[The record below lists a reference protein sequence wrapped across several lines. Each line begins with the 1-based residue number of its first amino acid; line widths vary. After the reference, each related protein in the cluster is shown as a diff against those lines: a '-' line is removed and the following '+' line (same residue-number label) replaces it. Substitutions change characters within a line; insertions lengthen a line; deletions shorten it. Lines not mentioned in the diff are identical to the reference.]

1 MAEKNSSMSE
11 SARKFYDNFTEFTGY
26 KRSIFT
32 VGITGAGKST
42 FCNFLANA
50 KIFEEGFGLVSKT
63 QVAGACKFNFNN
75 EDVLIVDCPGFCDSK
90 RPAEDIQDEICKVG
104 VMAKDGT
111 DAVAIVVSSMERF
124 SDNHRNA
131 LNQLEYL
138 GGDLWEHAFL
148 VFTRESKVMK
158 EFGVNNGNEYIEMVS
173 MSKDCPPVLREWLKN
188 TNRRYICVD
197 SKKKFQNVP
206 YREDKCS
213 QIFSII
219 DQIRKNT
226 GNVRY
231 SNSMMNQGAK
241 FFRQIARAKET
252 QQGME
257 KLAMQLKEQHLSDK
271 KAIEEAQKQHR
282 ELEIRLQKIQL
293 EKDREI
299 AELRARSVTYV
310 QSSGGG
316 SSSCFSHQTKILLA
330 NNELKD
336 ISQIKKGEMVDTPN
350 GPREVALVSTIKRY
364 RDHLYT
370 INNLQF
376 RFNKY
381 HPFVVYDQ
389 TNTETT
395 SFAVID
401 TNAFIDFM
409 PTMASRRIKS
419 LYDQDTN
426 LSGYVNGGGLTPI
439 SVENISES
447 SDELPPEYD
456 VLYDVILEP
465 NGTGMNEYYAG
476 DGDQMFLVSSEIST
490 YTLESERQYI
500 PAYITILSIIN
511 KTSQQQQIVYV
522 LNTENDVINF
532 FENEVVQNG
541 VELLSNAALE
551 MSQFQSLHLKQTPIT
566 INEIEKRIKQT
577 LHFFSQPKPI
587 AVTTLSLIYE
597 YLQTLIGPLH
607 TMIKMGWRSYA
618 RAEEKDKLAVGI
630 ADIAFVTQECFNE
643 NIEVLLMTSTDQ
655 APYLMQEKGNTS
667 NPRVRP
673 IHDSVYI
680 PLNQVNDSKLHLIV
694 KEKKSGKMI
703 ARKCIRLQADLDYD
717 YRLLKLF
724 AHDNAS
730 ISEVRVNMDIRM
742 VSDEQME
749 REMRAKQEWNQELEI
764 DYAEEFAS
772 KIVDCLVEKVQA

>member
-1 MAEKNSSMSE
+1 M
-11 SARKFYDNFTEFTGY
+11 
-26 KRSIFT
+26 
-32 VGITGAGKST
+32 VGITGSGKSS
-42 FCNFLANA
+42 FGNFLANNL
-50 KIFEEGFGLVSKT
+50 FFSEGFGMISKT
-63 QVAGACKFNFNN
+63 VITQAHQFQFKN
-75 EDVLIVDCPGFCDSK
+75 EEVLIIDSPGFCDSK
-90 RPAEDIQDEICKVG
+90 RPTEEIQEEICKVG

-111 DAVAIVVSSMERF
+111 DAVAIVVNSIERF
-124 SDNHRNA
+124 SDNHRNVLEQ
-131 LNQLEYL
+131 LNAL
-138 GGDLWEHAFL
+138 GGALWDHAFL
-148 VFTRESKVMK
+148 VFTREAQIIEDYKVK
-158 EFGVNNGNEYIEMVS
+158 SGADYIEMVRRNPN
-173 MSKDCPPVLREWLKN
+173 CPPVLTEWMKN
-188 TNRRYICVD
+188 TRERHVCVD
-197 SKKKFQNVP
+197 CKRHFNNEK
-206 YREDKCS
+206 YRVEKCRE
-213 QIFSII
+213 IFRII
-219 DQIRKNT
+219 DQIRIDT
-226 GNVRY
+226 GNVKY
-231 SNSMMNQGAK
+231 TNMMMNQGAK
-241 FFRQIARAKET
+241 LWRQIAKVKQAENAAKEFRKLME
-252 QQGME
+252 QQNLE
-257 KLAMQLKEQHLSDK
+257 DK
-271 KAIEEAQKQHR
+271 KAIKEAIKKQK
-282 ELEIRLQKIQL
+282 ELEKEMAILKE
-293 EKDREI
+293 EKEKEI
-299 AELRARSVTYV
+299 ADLKDKAEKIATE
-310 QSSGGG
+310 

-330 NNELKD
+330 NKKLKD

-607 TMIKMGWRSYA
+607 TMIKRGWRSYA

-630 ADIAFVTQECFNE
+630 ADIAFITQECFNE
-643 NIEVLLMTSTDQ
+643 TIEVLLMTSTDQ

-764 DYAEEFAS
+764 DYAEELAS
-772 KIVDCLVEKVQA
+772 KIVDCLVKKVQA

>member
-1 MAEKNSSMSE
+1 MAQKNPGIMSDSNIE
-11 SARKFYDNFTEFTGY
+11 FYDNFKEFTGY
-26 KRSIFT
+26 KRSIFM

-42 FCNFLANA
+42 FGNFLAND
-50 KIFEEGFGLVSKT
+50 KIFEEAFGFKSKT
-63 QVAGACKFNFNN
+63 QVVGACKFNFNN
-75 EDVLIVDCPGFCDSK
+75 EDVLLIDCPGFCDSK

-111 DAVAIVVSSMERF
+111 DAVAIVVSSLERF

-131 LNQLEYL
+131 LAQLEYL
-138 GGDLWEHAFL
+138 GGDLWKHAFL

-158 EFGVNNGNEYIEMVS
+158 EFKVNNGNEYIETVS
-173 MSKDCPPVLREWLKN
+173 AEKDCPPVLKEWLEN

-206 YREDKCS
+206 YREEKCT

-219 DQIRKNT
+219 DQIREDT

-231 SNSMMNQGAK
+231 SNSIMNHGAR
-241 FFRQIARAKET
+241 FFRQLARAKEN

-257 KLAMQLKEQHLSDK
+257 KIAMQLKEQHLSDK
-271 KAIEEAQKQHR
+271 KEIEEAHKKHK
-282 ELEIRLQKIQL
+282 ELEAQLRKIQE

-299 AELRARSVTYV
+299 ADLKAKSEEFVKKSKK
-310 QSSGGG
+310 
-316 SSSCFSHQTKILLA
+316 SSCFSYQTKIMLA
-330 NNELKD
+330 NKELKD
-336 ISQIKKGEMVDTPN
+336 ISVIKKGEMVDTPN
-350 GPREVALVSTIKRY
+350 GPREVALVLTIKRN

-401 TNAFIDFM
+401 SNAFINLM

-456 VLYDVILEP
+456 VLYDVMLEP

-476 DGDQMFLVSSEIST
+476 DGDQMFLVSSGIST

-522 LNTENDVINF
+522 LNTENDVIDF

-667 NPRVRP
+667 NPRVRA